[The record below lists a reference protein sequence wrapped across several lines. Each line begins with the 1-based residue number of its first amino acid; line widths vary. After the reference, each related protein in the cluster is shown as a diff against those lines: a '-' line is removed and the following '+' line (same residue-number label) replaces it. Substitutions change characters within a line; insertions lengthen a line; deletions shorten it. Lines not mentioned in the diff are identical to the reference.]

1 MQTMNDAQLEAA
13 RSALYHLDY
22 HSSQLTAYV
31 HKYLTAA
38 SVASGEDRDQW
49 LGIYATRIFEAKA
62 QVDQAMMQFNA
73 ARNPA
78 FVQVPRETSEKDA
91 A

>member
-1 MQTMNDAQLEAA
+1 MQTMTAAQLEAA

-22 HSSQLTAYV
+22 HSTQLTAYV

-38 SVASGEDRDQW
+38 SVAVGEERDQW
-49 LGIYATRIFEAKA
+49 LGIYTTRIFETKA
-62 QVDQAMMQFNA
+62 EVDKAMVQFNA

-78 FVQVPRETSEKDA
+78 WVQVPRETSEKDA